1 MNNLMNDDVLVLRD
15 GTDTALAEIQARIAE
30 IQHALAA
37 MQYLSSGTLLK
48 RTKRC
53 GNPRCRCATDPS
65 ARHGPYYE
73 WSYKQGGKLRHLT
86 LTARQAELMR
96 LAIANSRRVKKL
108 LRAWEQQTLRLIELT
123 EVGSLSD

>member
-1 MNNLMNDDVLVLRD
+1 VNNLMNDDVLVLRD
-15 GTDTALAEIQARIAE
+15 GSDTVVAEIQARIAE

-37 MQYLSSGTLLK
+37 VQYLSSGTLLK

-73 WSYKQGGKLRHLT
+73 WSYKQAGKLRHLT

-108 LRAWEQQTLRLIELT
+108 LRAWEQQTLRLIELS
-123 EVGSLSD
+123 EVE

>member
-1 MNNLMNDDVLVLRD
+1 MNDDVLVLRD

-53 GNPRCRCATDPS
+53 GNPRCRCATDPR

-73 WSYKQGGKLRHLT
+73 WSYKQAGKLRHLT

-108 LRAWEQQTLRLIELT
+108 LRAWEQQTLRLIELS
-123 EVGSLSD
+123 EVK

>member
-1 MNNLMNDDVLVLRD
+1 MNDDVLVLRD
-15 GTDTALAEIQARIAE
+15 GSDTVLAEIQARIAE

-37 MQYLSSGTLLK
+37 VQYLSSGTLLK

-73 WSYKQGGKLRHLT
+73 WSYKQAGKLRHLT

-108 LRAWEQQTLRLIELT
+108 LRAWEQQTLRLIELS
-123 EVGSLSD
+123 EVE

>member
-1 MNNLMNDDVLVLRD
+1 VNNLMNDDVLVLRD

-30 IQHALAA
+30 IQHAVAA

-53 GNPRCRCATDPS
+53 GNPRCRCATDPG

-73 WSYKQGGKLRHLT
+73 WSYKQAGKLRHLT

-108 LRAWEQQTLRLIELT
+108 LRAWEQQTLRLIELS
-123 EVGSLSD
+123 EVK

>member
-1 MNNLMNDDVLVLRD
+1 VNNLMNDDVLVLRD

-30 IQHALAA
+30 IQHTLAA

-53 GNPRCRCATDPS
+53 GNPRCRCATDPG

-73 WSYKQGGKLRHLT
+73 WSYKQAGKLRHLT

-108 LRAWEQQTLRLIELT
+108 LRAWEQQTLRLIELS
-123 EVGSLSD
+123 EVK

>member
-1 MNNLMNDDVLVLRD
+1 VNNLMNDDVLVLRD
-15 GTDTALAEIQARIAE
+15 GTETALADIQARIAE

-53 GNPRCRCATDPS
+53 GNPRCRCATDPG

-73 WSYKQGGKLRHLT
+73 WSYKQAGKLRHLT

-108 LRAWEQQTLRLIELT
+108 LRAWEQQTLRLIELS
-123 EVGSLSD
+123 EVK

>member
-15 GTDTALAEIQARIAE
+15 GSDTVVAEIQARIAE

-37 MQYLSSGTLLK
+37 VQYLSSGTLLK

-73 WSYKQGGKLRHLT
+73 WSYKQAGKLRHLT

-108 LRAWEQQTLRLIELT
+108 LRAWEQQTLRLIELS
-123 EVGSLSD
+123 EVE